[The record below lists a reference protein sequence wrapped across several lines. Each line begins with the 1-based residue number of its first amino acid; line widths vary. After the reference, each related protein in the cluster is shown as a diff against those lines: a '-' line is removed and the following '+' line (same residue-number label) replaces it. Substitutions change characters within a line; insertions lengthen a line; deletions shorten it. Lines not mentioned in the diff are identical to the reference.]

1 MTFVLSADP
10 RAGWRVYAGVVV
22 RDLARSLWNEPRAP
36 NPPPPQWWDWVIV
49 AALVPVSVIEAV
61 LREDMVWWGASI
73 AMVVVVAPAL
83 LWRRAHPLPAAALG
97 FGTCIA
103 VDLAARAAGV
113 TWTGLYVHGFMILL
127 IYALF
132 RWGSGRE
139 AVIGALFPLAAI
151 AIGASDGEPLGDI
164 VGGALLVLFVAALG
178 AAFRYRTTARVRGV
192 DQARLREREQL
203 ARELHDTVAHH
214 VSAIAVQAQA
224 GRTVADTRP
233 EAVLDALV
241 VVEKEA
247 SRALTEMRT
256 IVGALRR
263 GEPTDVGVQPGVA
276 DIHQFARSNGN
287 PPRVDV
293 TLTGDLDELPP
304 SVDAALYRLAQES
317 VTNALRHARHATTVH
332 VVVTG
337 DDDRVRL
344 TVWDDGDP
352 RPAANGSSSGFG
364 LLGMAEREDQTA
376 LLSQISCPTLI
387 MVGRE
392 DQITPLPDSE
402 KMHREIAG
410 SRLVIIE
417 NAAHVSNVE
426 RTDEFNQELMRF
438 LNL

>member
-1 MTFVLSADP
+1 M
-10 RAGWRVYAGVVV
+10 V

-36 NPPPPQWWDWVIV
+36 DPPPPQWWDWLLV
-49 AALVPVSVIEAV
+49 AALLPVAVVEAIV
-61 LREDMVWWGASI
+61 REDAVWWPASL
-73 AMVVVVAPAL
+73 AMVLVVAPAL
-83 LWRRAHPLPAAALG
+83 LWRRTHPLPVAAAA

-103 VDLAARAAGV
+103 IDVAASAAGV
-113 TWTGLYVHGFMILL
+113 TWEGLYAHAPIVLL

-139 AVIGALFPLAAI
+139 AVIGMLLPLAAI
-151 AIGASDGEPLGDI
+151 AIGVTDGEPVGDI
-164 VGGALLVLFVAALG
+164 VGGVLLVLFVSALG
-178 AAFRYRTTARVRGV
+178 AAFRYRSSERLRGR

-224 GRTVADTRP
+224 GRTVAGTHP

-263 GEPTDVGVQPGVA
+263 GETTDLGPQPGVG
-276 DIHQFARSNGN
+276 DICRFARSNGS

-293 TLTGDLDELPP
+293 TLTGDLDDLPP

-337 DDDRVRL
+337 DDDHVRL
-344 TVWDDGDP
+344 TVWDDGDA
-352 RPAANGSSSGFG
+352 RPAGNGSSSGFG
-364 LLGMAEREDQTA
+364 LLGMAERA
-376 LLSQISCPTLI
+376 RLLGGTFEAGPN
-387 MVGRE
+387 RE
-392 DQITPLPDSE
+392 HGWTVVAELPRSGVP
-402 KMHREIAG
+402 A
-410 SRLVIIE
+410 
-417 NAAHVSNVE
+417 
-426 RTDEFNQELMRF
+426 
-438 LNL
+438 

>member
-1 MTFVLSADP
+1 VTFVLSADP

-139 AVIGALFPLAAI
+139 AVIGALFSLAAI

-364 LLGMAEREDQTA
+364 LLGMAERA
-376 LLSQISCPTLI
+376 RLLGGTFEAGPN
-387 MVGRE
+387 RE
-392 DQITPLPDSE
+392 HGWTVVAELPRSGVP
-402 KMHREIAG
+402 A
-410 SRLVIIE
+410 
-417 NAAHVSNVE
+417 
-426 RTDEFNQELMRF
+426 
-438 LNL
+438 